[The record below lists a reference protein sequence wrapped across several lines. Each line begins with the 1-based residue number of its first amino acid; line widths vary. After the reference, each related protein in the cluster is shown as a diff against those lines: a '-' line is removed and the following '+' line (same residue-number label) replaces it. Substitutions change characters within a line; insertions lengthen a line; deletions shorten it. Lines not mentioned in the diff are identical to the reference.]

1 MVIIILHFLH
11 PDSLTV
17 DDINN
22 SLDLMAQSNAE
33 GRRDITKKEIQKVIR
48 NTNALEQKWLIR
60 IMLKVIFF

>member
-1 MVIIILHFLH
+1 MVIVILHFLH

-48 NTNALEQKWLIR
+48 NTSALEQKWLIR
-60 IMLKVIFF
+60 IMLKVFFF